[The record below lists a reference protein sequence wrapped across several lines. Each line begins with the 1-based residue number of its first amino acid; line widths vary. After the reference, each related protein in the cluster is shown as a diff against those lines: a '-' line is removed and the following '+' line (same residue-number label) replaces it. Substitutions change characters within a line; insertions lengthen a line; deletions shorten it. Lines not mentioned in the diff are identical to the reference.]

1 MSKKASKQ
9 FSKAFETIEALKA
22 SNRKAFIKILAAMAA
37 VLLLG
42 LGRTALDVYGL
53 IPSESVGTIASGAV
67 YLIAIFMAFIA
78 GQSGIS
84 IAKIDARST
93 ASAIVREL
101 RKIASRHTGRSAV
114 RKELTSTNS
123 KAPPL
128 RKKGRR
134 KP

>member
-53 IPSESVGTIASGAV
+53 IPSEPVGTIASGAV

-84 IAKIDARST
+84 IAKNRREIDSICDR
-93 ASAIVREL
+93 
-101 RKIASRHTGRSAV
+101 TGITKDRI
-114 RKELTSTNS
+114 
-123 KAPPL
+123 KAH
-128 RKKGRR
+128 R
-134 KP
+134 

>member
-67 YLIAIFMAFIA
+67 YLIFMAFIA

-84 IAKIDARST
+84 IAKNRREIDSICDR
-93 ASAIVREL
+93 
-101 RKIASRHTGRSAV
+101 TGITKDRI
-114 RKELTSTNS
+114 
-123 KAPPL
+123 KAH
-128 RKKGRR
+128 R
-134 KP
+134 